1 MPHFQAPGA
10 PRLPLL
16 KNLLTWSGVLLA
28 LASFVFLTACPRN
41 PDDKPQEGDT
51 VHSALP
57 ETVPFAGPDF
67 ALAPDLQGMPSASP
81 VGFHDGSDVL

>member
-1 MPHFQAPGA
+1 VPHFQAPES
-10 PRLPLL
+10 PKLSLL
-16 KNLLTWSGVLLA
+16 KALLTWSGVLLA

-57 ETVPFAGPDF
+57 ETVPVAGPDF
-67 ALAPDLQGMPSASP
+67 GMAPDLGGMPPAPP
-81 VGFHDGSDVL
+81 VGFHDASDVL